1 MATCSVDPNLRKEAE
16 TYRRALTDAGGQEH
30 SSMKH
35 SNVGA
40 LSYGA
45 LYVSPAF
52 SLHVPSLSVPR
63 LAVNMMAG
71 SVHGGF
77 DRDRSRTFLCR
88 RHSLFLTP
96 AGYPVTWTKQAP
108 SRHLGIYFQ
117 PNIVD
122 GSDEDVPLFRSVP
135 ALFNAVVPGI
145 GRLVDQFAEELRTPG
160 ILNLEAADCLA
171 RLVLIGL
178 SRHLQRTVVVPHR
191 LTPKAITR
199 LRDYVDAHLRE
210 PILVA
215 DLANQAGQSPS
226 HFAKSFMEQTG
237 QSPHKFVMTLR
248 IERAAELLARSDSS
262 LADIAYECG
271 FASQQHM
278 CTVLRRCMG
287 TTPSR
292 FRALQKRL
300 RSREIQAE
308 TIADERWNLASH
320 LTIEET
326 ATG

>member
-1 MATCSVDPNLRKEAE
+1 MAMSGVDPNLRKEAE
-16 TYRRALTDAGGQEH
+16 SYHRALTDAGGQQH
-30 SSMKH
+30 SSMQH

-45 LYVSPAF
+45 LYISPAF
-52 SLHVPSLSVPR
+52 SLQVPPLSVPR
-63 LAVNMMAG
+63 LAVNMLAG

-77 DRDRSRTFLCR
+77 DRDRSRTFLYR

-96 AGYPVTWTKQAP
+96 AGHPVTWTKQAP

-122 GSDEDVPLFRSVP
+122 GTDEDVPLFRTVP
-135 ALFNAVVPGI
+135 VLFNAMVPGI

-160 ILNLEAADCLA
+160 ILNVEAADCLA
-171 RLVLIGL
+171 RLVLIRL
-178 SRHLQRTVVVPHR
+178 SRHLQRTVVVSHR
-191 LTPKAITR
+191 LTPKVITR

-215 DLANQAGQSPS
+215 DLANQAGQSTS
-226 HFAKSFMEQTG
+226 HFAKSFTEQTG
-237 QSPHKFVMTLR
+237 QSPHKFVMMLR
-248 IERAAELLARSDSS
+248 VERAAELLARSDAS

-278 CTVLRRCMG
+278 CTVVRRCMG
-287 TTPSR
+287 TTPSL
-292 FRALQKRL
+292 FRAFQKRFAL
-300 RSREIQAE
+300 DSVENGRFQPESA
-308 TIADERWNLASH
+308 A
-320 LTIEET
+320 
-326 ATG
+326 

>member
-1 MATCSVDPNLRKEAE
+1 MATSSIDPNLREEAE
-16 TYRRALTDAGGQEH
+16 TYRRALADAGGQEH
-30 SSMKH
+30 TSMKP

-45 LYVSPAF
+45 LYVSPAY
-52 SLHVPSLSVPR
+52 SLHVASLSVPR

-122 GSDEDVPLFRSVP
+122 GSDGDVPLFGTVP
-135 ALFNAVVPGI
+135 ALFNAMVPGI

-171 RLVLIGL
+171 RLVLIRL
-178 SRHLQRTVVVPHR
+178 SRHLQRTVVVSHR
-191 LTPKAITR
+191 LTPKVITR

-226 HFAKSFMEQTG
+226 HFAKSFTEQTG

-278 CTVLRRCMG
+278 CTVLRRCLGM
-287 TTPSR
+287 TPSR
-292 FRALQKRL
+292 FRAQKRL
-300 RSREIQAE
+300 RSREMQAE
-308 TIADERWNLASH
+308 TITDERWRPASH
-320 LTIEET
+320 LTIEQT

>member
-1 MATCSVDPNLRKEAE
+1 MTKSGVDAGLRQVAE
-16 TYRRALTDAGGQEH
+16 TYKRALTDAGGQEH

-35 SNVGA
+35 SNGGE

-45 LYVSPAF
+45 LYVSPPY
-52 SLHVPSLSVPR
+52 SLHVPPLSVPR
-63 LAVNMMAG
+63 LAVNITAG

-77 DRDRSRTFLCR
+77 DRDPSRTLLYR

-96 AGYPVTWTKQAP
+96 AGHPVTWTKQAP

-117 PNIVD
+117 PNIINCT
-122 GSDEDVPLFRSVP
+122 DEDVPLFRTVP
-135 ALFNAVVPGI
+135 ALFNTVVPGI
-145 GRLVDQFAEELRTPG
+145 GQLVDQFVEELRTPG

-171 RLVLIGL
+171 RLVLIRL
-178 SRHLQRTVVVPHR
+178 SRHLHRTCAVPHR
-191 LTPKAITR
+191 LTPKVITR

-215 DLANQAGQSPS
+215 DLAKQAGQSPS
-226 HFAKSFMEQTG
+226 HFAQSFMERTG
-237 QSPHKFVMTLR
+237 QSPHKFVVTLR
-248 IERAAELLARSDSS
+248 VERAAELLARSDSS
-262 LADIAYECG
+262 LSDIAYECG

-278 CTVLRRCMG
+278 CTVLRRFMG

-300 RSREIQAE
+300 GRPAIQA
-308 TIADERWNLASH
+308 RPQ
-320 LTIEET
+320 
-326 ATG
+326 